1 MLIPFAKTY
10 LCKSGLSTFLSI
22 KKKSRNTLNAEADM
36 QIAISNKVQRIE
48 KETGAKKQL
57 N

>member
-1 MLIPFAKTY
+1 MLIQFAKTY
-10 LCKSGLSTFLSI
+10 LCKSGISTFFSI